1 MTCEQEN
8 YIQQFKNTSLSMDDV
23 LAKLRVPLRR
33 LHPDGMGG
41 AEVGPERTG
50 RGVSENYLIA
60 DKIGVDSDRC
70 WKWKGTINSRSY
82 GVIGIA
88 GKRYLIH
95 RVIFSLLLG
104 SIPTG
109 FVVRHKCDNPSC
121 CNPFHLEPGTQK
133 DNIGDMMKRGRGNFV
148 VGVQNG
154 KHKLGPDQI
163 VEIRFL
169 AQSGMSQQKIAKR
182 FNSSSSN
189 IESVVNRKTWKSI
202 P

>member
-8 YIQQFKNTSLSMDDV
+8 YIQQFKDISLSMDDA
-23 LAKLRVPLRR
+23 LAKLRVPSKR
-33 LHPDGMGG
+33 LHHDGMGG
-41 AEVGPERTG
+41 LVVGPERKG
-50 RGVSENYLIA
+50 RGVSDGYLIA
-60 DKIGVDSDRC
+60 DKIGIGSDGC

-88 GKRYLIH
+88 GKRYLVH
-95 RVIFSLLLG
+95 RALFSLLFG

-133 DNIGDMMKRGRGNFV
+133 DNIGDMITRGRGNFV
-148 VGVQNG
+148 VGVHNG
-154 KHKLGPDQI
+154 KHKLCPEQI

-169 AQSGMSQQKIAKR
+169 AQSGMSQQKIAER
-182 FNSSSSN
+182 FSASTSN